1 MLIKVLNKF
10 WISTNNCKY

>member
-10 WISTNNCKY
+10 WISTNNCKH

>member
-10 WISTNNCKY
+10 WISKNNCKH